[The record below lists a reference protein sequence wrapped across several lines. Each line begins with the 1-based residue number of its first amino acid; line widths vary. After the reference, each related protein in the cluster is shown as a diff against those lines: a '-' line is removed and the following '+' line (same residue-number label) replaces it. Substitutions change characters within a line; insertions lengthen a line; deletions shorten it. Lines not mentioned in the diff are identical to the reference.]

1 METRRRARAQQ
12 SAGQPEREA
21 RRREAEQA
29 SNIALPVGV
38 ALLALAVVLLFV
50 VNTAWPFA
58 LAVLVIDALFLGAV
72 IWHYRG
78 R

>member
-1 METRRRARAQQ
+1 METRRRARSQQ
-12 SAGQPEREA
+12 STLPPDRQV

-29 SNIALPVGV
+29 SSVALPVGV
-38 ALLALAVVLLFV
+38 ALLILAVVLLFV